1 MYFNNYV
8 DTFTVE
14 TVKDKYGDKV
24 STKVFNKRVDC
35 VLIEASFTQELNN
48 SNRVVKMIAGEKL
61 PKGVLFEYDG
71 DTFRIKTYKK
81 AKQNYIHL
89 GELVTDVF

>member
-8 DTFTVE
+8 DTFKVDSI
-14 TVKDKYGDKV
+14 KDKYGDKV
-24 STKVFNKRVDC
+24 QTKVFNKRIEC
-35 VLIEASFTQELNN
+35 VLLEASFTQELNN
-48 SNRVVKMIAGEKL
+48 STRVVKLIAKEKL

-71 DTFRIKTYKK
+71 DTFKVKTYKK

-89 GELVTDVF
+89 GELITDVF

>member
-8 DTFTVE
+8 DTFTIE

-24 STKVFNKRVDC
+24 STKFFNKRVDC
-35 VLIEASFTQELNN
+35 VLLEASFTQELNN
-48 SNRVVKMIAGEKL
+48 SNRIVKVITREKL
-61 PKGVLFEYDG
+61 AKGVLFEYDG
-71 DTFRIKTYKK
+71 DTFRVTAYKK
-81 AKQNYIHL
+81 AKDNYIHL